1 MHLNLTKY
9 INFYLYFTLMTD
21 YDDGNYEAAKLFLR
35 GVDFNHVIG
44 QIRTYG
50 HELWHKWH

>member
-1 MHLNLTKY
+1 M
-9 INFYLYFTLMTD
+9 LMTD

-50 HELWHKWH
+50 TNYGTNGTRNCLINKQ